1 MGFRFSKRI
10 KILPGVRLNVGKRG
24 ASLSVGPRG
33 ASVTI
38 GRTGIHGNVGLPG
51 IGLSYRTRL
60 DAGSPAPR
68 RKAPSLPPRLTA
80 MVEQDRIVFADPD
93 GTPLDASLHA
103 AARRAM
109 KDELRTF
116 LDQVSEDRNLELAA
130 LGQLHHDVPETVAK
144 ALPRHGKPERDG
156 YPDQQQY
163 MAALMT
169 WRANAANEGPDLESI
184 EQALL
189 DRLGALE
196 WPRETDIAVSLRGR
210 RLLLDVDLPEIED
223 MPARRWTPNHTQ
235 LVLSEKPLSQK
246 DVAATYLAHV
256 CAIVCRLIGHGL
268 AASDAIEAV
277 GVSGYTQ
284 RSGTTGRLDDDYV
297 IVADVARSAWST
309 IDVARMTAIDPEN
322 LLRRLGARFEANA
335 RGILKTQEPL
345 T

>member
-1 MGFRFSKRI
+1 MAFRFSRRI
-10 KILPGVRLNVGKRG
+10 KILPGVRINVGKRG
-24 ASLSVGPRG
+24 ASLSIGPRG
-33 ASVTI
+33 ASVTM
-38 GRTGIHGNVGLPG
+38 GRNGIHGNVGLPAT
-51 IGLSYRTRL
+51 GLSYRARL
-60 DAGSPAPR
+60 DAASPAPR
-68 RKAPSLPPRLTA
+68 KEAPTLPPRLTA
-80 MVEQDRIVFADPD
+80 VVEQDRIVFADQD
-93 GTPLDASLHA
+93 GTPLAPSLHA
-103 AARRAM
+103 AARRSM

-116 LDQVSEDRNLELAA
+116 LEQESEDRNVELVA
-130 LGQLHHDVPETVAK
+130 LGQLHHDIPDTVAK
-144 ALPRHGKPERDG
+144 TVPRHGKPERDG
-156 YPDQQQY
+156 YPDQQRY
-163 MAALMT
+163 MAALMA
-169 WRANAANEGPDLESI
+169 WRAKAANEGPDPESV

-223 MPARRWTPNHTQ
+223 MPALRWAPNHTQ

-256 CAIVCRLIGHGL
+256 CAIVCRLIGHGF

-284 RSGTTGRLDDDYV
+284 RSSTTGRLDDDYV
-297 IVADVARSAWST
+297 IVADVTRSAWST
-309 IDVARMTAIDPEN
+309 IDVARMTSIDPEN

-335 RGILKTQEPL
+335 RGVLKTQKPL